1 LVGRTQKAQ
10 SEIAI
15 MNGATIT
22 MNDAT
27 DPKSRSAR
35 NWREHFDRETWLAA
49 VWVFLGYYFG
59 AKLGFA
65 LTFEPHP
72 ISVLWPPNSVLVAA
86 LLLTAPRT
94 WWLLLLAALPAHWI
108 AQMQSNVPPTMIF
121 CWFVSNSCEALI
133 GAGAARLI
141 LGQPMR
147 FNRLRNVGVFSLCV
161 VVLGP
166 VLSSFLDSGFVI
178 WNKFGVGSYWEI
190 WRIRTTSNV
199 LAALVVAPLII
210 TWATNARAI
219 VFGSSTRRYLEA
231 AFLTLTLLLLSV
243 LVLYQDIFGQD
254 WLLPYLPLPFLI
266 WAAVRFGS
274 VGASTATAAIGLL
287 TIWSASH
294 GHGPF
299 ANGSP
304 EQNAISIQIF
314 LIVLSV
320 PTLFLGTLIEELASG
335 ETDLRES
342 EARFRIVADTAP
354 VLMWTSGTDKACT
367 FINKAW
373 LEFTGRTL
381 EQDLGNGWVDSVH
394 PEDHEMC
401 FHTYTTAFDARQ
413 PFNMKYRLRRYDG
426 EYRYVTDIGV
436 PHFGPHGTFRGYIG
450 TCVDVTDLLQQE
462 KALQRQRHDIDQLS
476 RLSLLGEM
484 TASIAHELNQPLT
497 GITSN
502 ANAAQRFID
511 RGNVDLDGI
520 REILVDIGSDARR
533 ASNVIQHIR
542 NTIKKGAA
550 IREEID
556 LNELVTQVARMLQPD
571 ARSHS
576 CRLTTLLTESLP
588 PIEGDPIAIQ
598 QVLINL
604 IRNAFD
610 AMGKMPLEK
619 REVTISTGPNG
630 DGTIEVSVRDA
641 GPGISKE
648 AEERLFEQFFTT
660 KDEGIGMGLAIVRS
674 VIESHGGKIKAENAQ
689 GGGARF
695 HFTLPR
701 KSK

>member
-1 LVGRTQKAQ
+1 
-10 SEIAI
+10 

-22 MNDAT
+22 IDGTA

-35 NWREHFDRETWLAA
+35 SWREHFDRQTWLAA

-72 ISVLWPPNSVLVAA
+72 VSVLWPPNSVLVAA
-86 LLLTAPRT
+86 LLLTPPRT
-94 WWLLLLAALPAHWI
+94 WWLLLLVALPAHWI
-108 AQMQSNVPPTMIF
+108 AQLQHNVPPTMIF

-133 GAGAARLI
+133 GAGAARLL

-161 VVLGP
+161 VCLGP
-166 VLSSFLDSGFVI
+166 ILSSFVDSAFVI
-178 WNKFGVGSYWEI
+178 WNKFGSGSYWEI

-199 LAALVVAPLII
+199 LAALVVAPLIVA
-210 TWATNARAI
+210 WATNARAV

-231 AFLTLTLLLLSV
+231 AFLALTLVLISV
-243 LVLYQDIFGQD
+243 LVLYRDVFGQD

-274 VGASTATAAIGLL
+274 LGASTAIAAIGFL
-287 TIWSASH
+287 TIWSAAR

-304 EQNAISIQIF
+304 EQNALSIQIF

-320 PTLFLGTLIEELASG
+320 PILFLGTLIEEVASG

-342 EARFRIVADTAP
+342 EARFHVVADTAP
-354 VLMWTSGTDKACT
+354 VLMWMSGTDKACT
-367 FINKAW
+367 FLNKAW
-373 LEFTGRTL
+373 LEFTGRTM
-381 EQDLGNGWVDSVH
+381 EQNLGNGWTDNVH
-394 PEDHEMC
+394 PDDYEMC
-401 FHTYTTAFDARQ
+401 FQTYATAFDARQ
-413 PFNMKYRLRRYDG
+413 PFNMKYRLRRHDG
-426 EYRYVTDIGV
+426 EYRYVTDTGV

-450 TCVDVTDLLQQE
+450 SCVDVTDLLQQE
-462 KALQRQRHDIDQLS
+462 KALQRQRQDIDQLS

-484 TASIAHELNQPLT
+484 TATIAHELNQPLT

-502 ANAAQRFID
+502 AKAAQRFID
-511 RGNVDLDGI
+511 RGNVSIDNI

-533 ASNVIQHIR
+533 ASNVIKHIR

-571 ARSHS
+571 ARAQS
-576 CRLTTLLTESLP
+576 CRLTTLLTKSLP
-588 PIEGDPIAIQ
+588 PIEGDPIEIQ

-610 AMGKMPLEK
+610 AMGKMPVEE
-619 REVTISTGPNG
+619 REVRISTEPNG
-630 DGTIEVSVRDA
+630 DGTIEVTVHDA

-660 KDEGIGMGLAIVRS
+660 KEEGIGMGLAIVRS
-674 VIESHGGKIKAENAQ
+674 VIESHGGKIKAENAKE
-689 GGGARF
+689 GGARF
-695 HFTLPR
+695 YFTLPG
-701 KSK
+701 KSKRTK

>member
-1 LVGRTQKAQ
+1 
-10 SEIAI
+10 

-22 MNDAT
+22 MNGTT

-133 GAGAARLI
+133 GAGAARLL

-147 FNRLRNVGVFSLCV
+147 FNRLRNIGVFSVCV
-161 VVLGP
+161 VFLGP
-166 VLSSFLDSGFVI
+166 VLSSFLDAGFVI
-178 WNKFGVGSYWEI
+178 WNKFGTGSYWEI

-199 LAALVVAPLII
+199 LAALVIPPLII
-210 TWATNARAI
+210 SWATNVRADL
-219 VFGSSTRRYLEA
+219 FRFSTRRHLEA
-231 AFLTLTLLLLSV
+231 ALLALTLALISV

-274 VGASTATAAIGLL
+274 LGASSAIAAIGFL
-287 TIWSASH
+287 TIWSAAH

-299 ANGSP
+299 SDGSP
-304 EQNAISIQIF
+304 EQNAFSIQIF

-320 PTLFLGTLIEELASG
+320 PILFLGTLIEELASG
-335 ETDLRES
+335 EIDLRES
-342 EARFRIVADTAP
+342 EVRFRIVADTAP

-373 LEFTGRTL
+373 LEFTGRKL
-381 EQDLGNGWVDSVH
+381 EQDLGNGWTESVH
-394 PEDHEMC
+394 PDDHEMC
-401 FHTYTTAFDARQ
+401 LQTYVTAFDARQ

-426 EYRYVTDIGV
+426 EYRYVTDVGV

-511 RGNVDLDGI
+511 RGNVDLDTI

-556 LNELVTQVARMLQPD
+556 LNKLVAQVAHMLQPD
-571 ARSHS
+571 ARAHS
-576 CRLTTLLTESLP
+576 CKLTTLLSKSLP
-588 PIEGDPIAIQ
+588 PIAGDPIAIQ

-604 IRNAFD
+604 IKNAFD
-610 AMGKMPLEK
+610 AMGKMPLEN
-619 REVTISTGPNG
+619 REVKISTQPNG
-630 DGTIEVSVRDA
+630 EDTIEVSVRDA
-641 GPGISKE
+641 GPGISNE

-701 KSK
+701 KSKRTK